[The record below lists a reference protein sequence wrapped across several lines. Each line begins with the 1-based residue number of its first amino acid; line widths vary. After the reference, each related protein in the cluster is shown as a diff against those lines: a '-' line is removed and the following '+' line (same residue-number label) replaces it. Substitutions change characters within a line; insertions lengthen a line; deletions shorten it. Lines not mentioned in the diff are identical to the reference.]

1 MKVIEPKVEIWEQPK
16 GIEGIYKQIERVG
29 RVCYKSEDH
38 ITADSAKPFVERM
51 IASKHYAML
60 EHGTVYL
67 SVPDTQANED
77 LIQEL
82 LYNKFTHLLVLKDVD

>member
-1 MKVIEPKVEIWEQPK
+1 
-16 GIEGIYKQIERVG
+16 
-29 RVCYKSEDH
+29 
-38 ITADSAKPFVERM
+38 M

-67 SVPDTQANED
+67 SVPDIQANED

-82 LYNKFTHLLVLKDVD
+82 LYNKFTHLLVLKDVRRINFSTNLRVLIEKGIWDI